1 MVVNFDERRSTGG
14 DVGPDAQ
21 AAAALESGDGFGSL
35 LGAKSTTALNGGDGF
50 NSQPAQGSGRQ
61 SVRTLNAGTSLLPT
75 ASEQGAENG
84 AGIAAVVRQS
94 MGIG

>member
-1 MVVNFDERRSTGG
+1 MVVNFDGRRSTDG

-35 LGAKSTTALNGGDGF
+35 LGAKSTTASNGGDGF
-50 NSQPAQGSGRQ
+50 NSQPAQGRQ